1 MFPLQIDFSSF
12 SFLSLVFPKMQLW
25 RTNSLHP
32 AYASTYFAEPQRF
45 LGRYRLIHLFLE
57 NLQILN
63 EGQLPL
69 NITGFTLEPADAP
82 FATELSAVMV
92 ERESSVDIV
101 IHFRPTQEG
110 IFEATLT
117 VLHDASNDDTP
128 QTVVLRGTGS
138 TDVCTTCD
146 GKNR

>member
-1 MFPLQIDFSSF
+1 MNVSLRSTFLLLVFCLSFFPRCSCGELTAYTQLTPALILLNPTEIDFGPVPVDSF
-12 SFLSLVFPKMQLW
+12 VSGKF
-25 RTNSLHP
+25 T
-32 AYASTYFAEPQRF
+32 
-45 LGRYRLIHLFLE
+45 
-57 NLQILN
+57 ILN

-110 IFEATLT
+110 IFEASLE
-117 VLHDASNDDTP
+117 HI
-128 QTVVLRGTGS
+128 
-138 TDVCTTCD
+138 
-146 GKNR
+146 